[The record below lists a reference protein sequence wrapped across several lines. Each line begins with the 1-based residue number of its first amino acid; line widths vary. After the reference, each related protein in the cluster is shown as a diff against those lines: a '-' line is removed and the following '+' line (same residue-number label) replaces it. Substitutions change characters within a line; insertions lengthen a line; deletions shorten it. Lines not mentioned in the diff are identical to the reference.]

1 MAALDDPLT
10 ALADEYFDLQMRAD
24 PLTATAFG
32 VAGYDGEVPDPSR
45 EADQRRMDQL
55 AALAERLAGIDPAG
69 LDEQERVTHAMLGRL
84 LRDGRAVLAAGLGAD
99 AFEVA
104 VTGSIAGAQSLVLST
119 VPAVRLADGVA
130 VDAYLHRLGGLA
142 GYFDTLVER
151 YLEAAASGR
160 VPTALGVRQAVGQVD
175 AYLELSLDDDPLARP
190 AGVAGGEVAD
200 RAREMVA
207 RMVRPA
213 LVRFR
218 DALAD
223 ELLAVGRGDARVGL
237 RHVPGGEDA
246 YLALVRAHTTTDLTP
261 AVIHEIGMERLAA
274 VHTELA
280 ELGARAFGSADV
292 AAVLGRLRDDPS
304 LRFRAAE
311 EILSC
316 VRSALDRAMA
326 EAPRWFRPYDL
337 APCDVE
343 EMHPVEAEG
352 ATLAYYRP
360 PAADGSRPGAHVVN
374 TLLPGTRPRHEYE
387 ALAFHESVPG
397 HHLQLAL
404 GQTLTGIP
412 DFRRFGYVAAHSEG
426 WGLYTERLADEM
438 GLYTSDLMR
447 MGMLSFEA
455 WRACRLVVDTGMHHL
470 GWSRSRAV
478 AFLRDNSATSPS
490 NVVNEIDRYIAWP
503 GQALAYLIGRLRI
516 GELRAESERRLG
528 ERFDVRDFH
537 HEVLAS
543 GSVPLDVLDGII
555 DRWIAS
561 VAETSA
567 V

>member
-1 MAALDDPLT
+1 MPALDDPLT
-10 ALADEYFDLQMRAD
+10 AVADEYFDLQMRAD

-32 VAGYDGEVPDPSR
+32 VAGYDAEVPDPSR
-45 EADQRRMDQL
+45 EADQRRLDRL
-55 AALAERLAGIDPAG
+55 TALADRLAGIDPAG
-69 LDEQERVTHAMLGRL
+69 LDEQDRVTHAMLDRL

-104 VTGSIAGAQSLVLST
+104 VTGSIAGAQSIVLST
-119 VPAVRLADGVA
+119 VPAVRLTDGAA
-130 VDAYLHRLGGLA
+130 VDAYLHRLSGLA
-142 GYFDTLVER
+142 GYFDALVER

-175 AYLELSLDDDPLARP
+175 AHLGLSLDDDPLLRP
-190 AGVAGGEVAD
+190 AGPAGAEVAGRV
-200 RAREMVA
+200 REMVA
-207 RMVRPA
+207 RTVRPA

-223 ELLAVGRGDARVGL
+223 ELLAAGRGDARAGL

-261 AVIHEIGMERLAA
+261 ALIHETGLERLAA
-274 VHTELA
+274 VHAELA
-280 ELGARAFGSADV
+280 ELGARAFGTADA
-292 AAVLGRLRDDPS
+292 AAVLTRLRDDPS
-304 LRFRAAE
+304 LRFGRGE
-311 EILSC
+311 EILDC
-316 VRSALDRAMA
+316 VRSALDRAVA
-326 EAPRWFRPYDL
+326 ELPRWFGPYDL
-337 APCDVE
+337 APCVVE
-343 EMHPVEAEG
+343 EMHPVEARG

-374 TLLPGTRPRHEYE
+374 TLLPATRPRHEYE

-404 GQTLTGIP
+404 AQTIGELP
-412 DFRRFGYVAAHSEG
+412 DFRRFGYVAAHAEG

-438 GLYTSDLMR
+438 GLYSSDLTR

-455 WRACRLVVDTGMHHL
+455 WRACRLVVDTGLHHL

-516 GELRAESERRLG
+516 GALRAESERRLG

-537 HEVLAS
+537 HQVLAS
-543 GSVPLDVLDGII
+543 GSVPLDVLDGIVA
-555 DRWIAS
+555 RWIAS
-561 VAETSA
+561 AAETSP